1 MMAAGSTF
9 TRRIG
14 RRRRGFTLVELVIV
28 GALIALFAGLAVF
41 SIQQQFRNN
50 QKKAMIAE
58 ARNIGAAL
66 DLSHMDV
73 GIFPK
78 LTFME
83 ESEPGLRFVGSEI
96 FGPTDQ
102 LRIFNH
108 MDIYG
113 RDTSGIAFPISSGW
127 KGPYFALSQSR
138 RGFGQGSGGFVYMQ
152 LEDDMVGSSAES
164 RTRRWAADAYGN
176 PWTVYMLDIIQQPNG
191 TSELRFVS
199 ARGPEGQRATTL
211 GNYVN
216 AVVSYGYNQV
226 PGGSEEIAQRADLLT
241 DARAGLRLYSGR
253 IGSPTEPFI
262 ILEPEVFSNG
272 NDLTHRRAANAWSA
286 QFFVNAGFPDTLL
299 TDPAGNTPIG
309 ITDTGSDDI
318 VFEF

>member
-9 TRRIG
+9 NRRMG
-14 RRRRGFTLVELVIV
+14 RRQRGFTLVELVIV

-50 QKKAMIAE
+50 QKKAMIGE
-58 ARNIGAAL
+58 ARNIGSSL
-66 DLSHMDV
+66 DMAYMDV

-78 LTFME
+78 LCFME
-83 ESEPGLRFVGSEI
+83 ESEPGLRFAGSNF
-96 FGPTDQ
+96 FGSAGQ
-102 LRIFNH
+102 LRVFNH

-138 RGFGQGSGGFVYMQ
+138 RGFGQGSGGFVRVQ
-152 LEDDMVGSSAES
+152 LEDNLTGTTPEARQV
-164 RTRRWAADAYGN
+164 RWAADSYGN
-176 PWTVYMLDIIQQPNG
+176 PWTVYMLDIVPQG
-191 TSELRFVS
+191 SGLSELRFAPS
-199 ARGPEGQRATTL
+199 RGAEGLRATTL

-226 PGGSEEIAQRADLLT
+226 PGGAEEASQRADLNT
-241 DARAGLRLYSGR
+241 DPRADLRLYTGR
-253 IGSPTEPFI
+253 VGSDTDPYIF
-262 ILEPEVFSNG
+262 LEPEVFADP

-286 QFFVNAGFPDTLL
+286 LFFSNAGFPSTTL
-299 TDPAGNTPIG
+299 TDPLGTTAIG